1 MHYGRISTIVGSV
14 LAIIGL
20 GLVSASSAAEE
31 FMPTLNEAT
40 GGGVPAGF
48 DRIVTAMWNDNV
60 AGTAIF
66 LIALV
71 AVLGL
76 SLVPNI
82 KDALSRMNALIVT
95 VLGVVMLVI
104 GGLATS
110 GALDDADTLEAA
122 FGEAFAGGV
131 IPGYAGHKH
140 EMSAAAYV
148 AKVAAGELYDATLS
162 FQIESGFE
170 ARGVLENYL
179 PDPAVDN
186 WACFIVW
193 HNPHYRD
200 PNGDTP

>member
-31 FMPTLNEAT
+31 LMPTLNEAT

-82 KDALSRMNALIVT
+82 KEALTRMNALIVT
-95 VLGVVMLVI
+95 VLGVVMLII
-104 GGLATS
+104 GIVATS
-110 GALDDADTLEAA
+110 GAQDDASDLQAA
-122 FGEAFAGGV
+122 FGELAAGGLMPEAFTV
-131 IPGYAGHKH
+131 SISVGWYLLALGGIL
-140 EMSAAAYV
+140 AAI
-148 AKVAAGELYDATLS
+148 G
-162 FQIESGFE
+162 
-170 ARGVLENYL
+170 GVLQL
-179 PDPAVDN
+179 ISRPDEDAL
-186 WACFIVW
+186 
-193 HNPHYRD
+193 
-200 PNGDTP
+200 TS